1 MSKLDRT
8 AVRIVVDK
16 ELALQAQDLLRQ
28 QGVPLNVTQSVKAL
42 LTMAIQT
49 KQAAMS
55 AKAFNNDCITQERS
69 N

>member
-16 ELALQAQDLLRQ
+16 DLALQAQDLLRQ

-42 LTMAIQT
+42 LTIGIQT
-49 KQAAMS
+49 KQAALS
-55 AKAFNNDCITQERS
+55 AKVFNNDCVKQEQ
-69 N
+69 NN